1 MKHGLF
7 ITLEVG
13 EGVGKSTN
21 LAFIKQLL
29 ENAGKTVVV
38 TREPG
43 GTDFAEKIRQLLL
56 ENRDESVA
64 ESAELLLMFAA
75 RAQHIH
81 HVIQPALSQGHWV
94 LCDRFTDA
102 TYAYQGGGRGMDQSM
117 IEWLED
123 KVQGDLRP
131 DLTLLLDAPIAVGME
146 RANKRGALDRFESEK
161 QVFFE
166 KVRATYLQRAQ
177 KSPQRIKLINAEQ
190 ALLKVQAEINS
201 EIEQLMSCDE

>member
-1 MKHGLF
+1 MKHGVF
-7 ITLEVG
+7 ITLEGG

-56 ENRDESVA
+56 ENRDESVV
-64 ESAELLLMFAA
+64 ESTELLLMFAA

-131 DLTLLLDAPIAVGME
+131 DLTLLLDAPIAVGMG
-146 RANKRGALDRFESEK
+146 RVNKRGALDRFESEK

-177 KSPQRIKLINAEQ
+177 QSPQRIKLINAEQ

-201 EIEQLMSCDE
+201 EIEQLMICNE